1 MLVAAAALILIG
13 TVSKAWFH
21 AGMHGSEVN
30 VGLTGAEVCFE
41 SRCVDAPNDNL
52 PDVVPLFMY
61 MGLIGGI
68 AAAAAAGLFGGLS
81 LANKRDKIPVPP
93 KLGHIA
99 IGVAGVGMVG
109 FFLRVVAEGGK
120 GDTNPSWAIV
130 PAIGGLILASVG
142 LRKLAPFLP
151 STVARLPAG
160 ASPYGQQPVGQQP
173 YGQQPYGQQPYGQQ
187 PMGGQPGQQPYG
199 QQQPYANQSQPQ
211 QPYANQS
218 QPMQP
223 QQGYGQQPMGGA
235 PMLPGGAL
243 QGAPGQQA
251 APNCPRC
258 GTQLH
263 FVAQYQRWFC
273 PREQQYV

>member
-1 MLVAAAALILIG
+1 MLVVAAALILIG
-13 TVSKAWFH
+13 TISKSWFH
-21 AGMHGSEVN
+21 AGMHGTDVN
-30 VGLTGAEVCFE
+30 VGLTGAEVCYE

-52 PDVVPLFMY
+52 PDVMPLFMY

-68 AAAAAAGLFGGLS
+68 AAAAAAGVFGGMS

-93 KLGHIA
+93 KFGHIA
-99 IGVAGVGMVG
+99 IAVAGIGMLG
-109 FFLRVVAEGGK
+109 FFLRVIAEGGK

-130 PAIGGLILASVG
+130 PAIGGLIVASVG
-142 LRKLAPFLP
+142 LRRLAPFLP
-151 STVARLPAG
+151 SPAARLPAG
-160 ASPYGQQPVGQQP
+160 APP

-187 PMGGQPGQQPYG
+187 PGQAPYGQQPYG
-199 QQQPYANQSQPQ
+199 QAPQ

-223 QQGYGQQPMGGA
+223 QPPQQGYGQQPMPQGGA
-235 PMLPGGAL
+235 P